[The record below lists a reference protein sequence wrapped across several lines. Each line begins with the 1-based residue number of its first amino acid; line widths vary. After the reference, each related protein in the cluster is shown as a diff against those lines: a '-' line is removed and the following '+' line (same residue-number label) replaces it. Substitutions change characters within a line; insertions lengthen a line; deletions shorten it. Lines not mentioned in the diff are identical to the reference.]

1 MYIKTANFL
10 SKISL
15 KKKKKKKQKS
25 TTIACEDQRAL
36 KDMLQNVQKL
46 GHIPETWFVIL
57 IKKKKKTLFG
67 SICEDPPLFFF
78 SNGLMF
84 E

>member
-1 MYIKTANFL
+1 
-10 SKISL
+10 
-15 KKKKKKKQKS
+15 
-25 TTIACEDQRAL
+25 
-36 KDMLQNVQKL
+36 MLQNVQKL
-46 GHIPETWFVIL
+46 EHIPEAQFVIL
-57 IKKKKKTLFG
+57 RGEKKQNSLFG